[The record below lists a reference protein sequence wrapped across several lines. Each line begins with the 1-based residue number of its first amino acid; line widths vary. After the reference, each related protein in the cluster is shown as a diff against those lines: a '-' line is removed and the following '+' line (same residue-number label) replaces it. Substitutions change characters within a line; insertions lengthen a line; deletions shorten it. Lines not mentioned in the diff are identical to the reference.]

1 MCREP
6 RWVIPILIATAIA
19 FNVLYAASDGRRRTL
34 PATSGPI
41 KSVIAAT
48 PVGREV

>member
-6 RWVIPILIATAIA
+6 RWVIPILIATALA
-19 FNVLYAASDGRRRTL
+19 FNVLYAVSTAPRRSL

-41 KSVIAAT
+41 KAVIAAT